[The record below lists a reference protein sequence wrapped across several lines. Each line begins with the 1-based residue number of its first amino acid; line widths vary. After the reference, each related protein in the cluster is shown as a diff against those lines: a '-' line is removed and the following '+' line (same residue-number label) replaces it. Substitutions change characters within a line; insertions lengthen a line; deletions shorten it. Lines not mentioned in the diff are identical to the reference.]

1 MALLLLLSLL
11 SGWWYSVNTTSTT
24 LSGGPLWQDLN
35 IVEENWLSGFPV
47 DRKTTIFCDTLGS
60 SSFAASELRVRP
72 SVDPSSVLASFVPS
86 GYPTDSP
93 RCPQIPPNAT
103 DFVQFIGESSK
114 ASYWIGKEIVSKSV
128 PTSQP
133 TDIKLE
139 IIDLGVFGQVPPTSN
154 DTGYVVLMAVLDD
167 IYLADA
173 IFLNQYPVLGWN
185 TVSMT
190 FKNHTGTPFS
200 LEVSYSNY
208 GYEGPPIRAVFRG
221 LKLWWV

>member
-1 MALLLLLSLL
+1 MAFLLLLSLL
-11 SGWWYSVNTTSTT
+11 SGWWSPVNSTSTT
-24 LSGGPLWQDLN
+24 LSTSGPLWQDLN

-47 DRKTTIFCDTLGS
+47 DRKTTIFCDSSASSFDPAFGGS
-60 SSFAASELRVRP
+60 AAEASFAAHS
-72 SVDPSSVLASFVPS
+72 
-86 GYPTDSP
+86 
-93 RCPQIPPNAT
+93 RCPHIPPNAT

-114 ASYWIGKEIVSKSV
+114 ASYWIGKGIVSREV
-128 PTSQP
+128 PTSEP

-139 IIDLGVFGQVPPTSN
+139 IVDLGVFGQTPPTSN
-154 DTGYVVLMAVLDD
+154 DTGYVVLMAVLDY
-167 IYLADA
+167 IYIADA
-173 IFLNQYPVLGWN
+173 IFLSQYPVLGWN